1 MMENNVQIAS
11 KKLIVIGGPT
21 ASGKTEVAIE
31 IAKAFQTEI
40 ISADSRQFYKEMK
53 IGTAVPSQEELRLVK
68 HHFIQ
73 HISIKDVYDVATYE
87 QDVLKKLHKM
97 FQNADQVV
105 LTGGSGLFI
114 DAVCHGLDNI
124 PEVLP
129 AVREKLGVI
138 YEREGLAGLQAL
150 LQQLDP
156 DYFKIVDQ
164 KNPRRLQRALEVC
177 MQTGKPYSFY
187 RKRIPEAR
195 PFDVIWIA
203 LERDRIELIN
213 RINARVE
220 KMMAKGL
227 LQEARKLYPY
237 KHLNALNTVGY
248 KELFVYFEGT
258 GSLEQ
263 AVEQIKINTRQ
274 YAKRQM
280 TWLRKNKQYHWFHP
294 ENKDEI
300 LQYIKASL

>member
-1 MMENNVQIAS
+1 MMESKPQTAS

-53 IGTAVPSQEELRLVK
+53 IGTAVPSPEELRLVK

-73 HISIKDVYDVATYE
+73 HISILDVYDVATYE
-87 QDVLKKLHKM
+87 QHVLKKLHQM

-114 DAVCHGLDNI
+114 DAVCYGLDNI

-129 AVREKLGVI
+129 AVREKLGAI
-138 YEREGLAGLQAL
+138 YEREGLAGLQAM

-156 DYFKIVDQ
+156 EYFKIVDQ

-177 MQTGKPYSFY
+177 LQTGKPYSFY

-203 LERDRIELIN
+203 LERDRMELIN

-220 KMMAKGL
+220 KMMAQGL
-227 LQEARKLYPY
+227 LQEARKLIPY
-237 KHLNALNTVGY
+237 KHLNAMNTVGY
-248 KELFVYFEGT
+248 KELFAYFEGLV
-258 GSLEQ
+258 SIEQ
-263 AVEQIKINTRQ
+263 AVEQIKTNTRQ

-294 ENKDEI
+294 ESKGEI
-300 LQYIKASL
+300 LQYIKANL